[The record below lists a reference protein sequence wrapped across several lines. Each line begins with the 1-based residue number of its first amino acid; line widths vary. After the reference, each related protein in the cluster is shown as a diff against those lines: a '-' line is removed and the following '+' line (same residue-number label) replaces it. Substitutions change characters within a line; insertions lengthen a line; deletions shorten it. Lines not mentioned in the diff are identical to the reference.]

1 MPAHENTCTRPPTNA
16 REVACADIRPRG
28 LPREDLRSGLL
39 RRPPRHHGLL
49 SKGAAGHPATLK
61 PPRPAAAR
69 GFSWPP
75 LSPDK
80 KGGPPRAWAGSRPR
94 SRGAG
99 EGGAG
104 MGGLRGECGAQRPG
118 SLLRVQLVRTPGS
131 QSRQGGHVE
140 SAHGGTQEHMRV
152 RHMWRVRVRA
162 LWGDLWSNGL
172 PTGQLSKTHMNSPC
186 SWPGIDPRVVW
197 RGAGEHA
204 TQLAKLML
212 HCNAMCPTRYASRNT
227 IVLKKSALSCE
238 VVRCSRR

>member
-1 MPAHENTCTRPPTNA
+1 MYTYVHTCTHAFMRTCLHSYRRTCLHAFKHDLTCIEEHMHTDIHTDTLTCTHTHTQTHISAYTPTNRQADKRARAERCQRTKTPARPPTNA
-16 REVACADIRPRG
+16 REVACADVRPRG

-104 MGGLRGECGAQRPG
+104 VGGLRGECGAQRPG

-131 QSRQGGHVE
+131 Q
-140 SAHGGTQEHMRV
+140 
-152 RHMWRVRVRA
+152 
-162 LWGDLWSNGL
+162 
-172 PTGQLSKTHMNSPC
+172 
-186 SWPGIDPRVVW
+186 
-197 RGAGEHA
+197 
-204 TQLAKLML
+204 
-212 HCNAMCPTRYASRNT
+212 
-227 IVLKKSALSCE
+227 
-238 VVRCSRR
+238 